1 MPGGQRAGKIMFI
14 LDTENLINTLKENN
28 QTLWEYALNQEGER
42 SGRTGEELREQM
54 DQSLSVME
62 GTGAFRKRADRR

>member
-28 QTLWEYALNQEGER
+28 QTLWEYALNQEMER
-42 SGRTGEELREQM
+42 SGRTRE
-54 DQSLSVME
+54 
-62 GTGAFRKRADRR
+62 